1 MRNYIIRRLMWTPVV
16 LLVVSFVTFGLGT
29 FGPGDPVSVLVGQ
42 HRDPEVIERIREA
55 RGLDDHFFVQYGRY
69 VLNALK
75 GDLGESFTFRGQ
87 SVGGL
92 IAEKIWIS
100 AQLGIAATIL
110 SLIIGVPLGLTAALN
125 QGKWLDP
132 AIVSGTLFFLSVPV
146 LFTAPL
152 LLLVFVVWLDILP
165 SSGWG
170 GFFDTQIIMP
180 AIVLGLPGIAV
191 FTRLMRA
198 STLDVMGQDFIR
210 TAQSKGLGEFLIRR
224 RHIARNAM
232 IPIVT
237 VVGLSLGDLVAGA
250 FITEGLFG
258 IPGIGRL
265 VIDSI
270 FNRDYPIIMAVVLL
284 IAASYVIAN
293 LLVDIVYAFLD
304 PRIRYN

>member
-1 MRNYIIRRLMWTPVV
+1 MI
-16 LLVVSFVTFGLGT
+16 LLVVSFVTFALGT
-29 FGPGDPVSVLVGQ
+29 FGPGDPVEVLVGQ
-42 HRDPEVIERIREA
+42 HRDPEVIQRIRER
-55 RGLDDHFFVQYGRY
+55 RGLDDPFLIQYGRY
-69 VLNALK
+69 VFNALQ
-75 GDLGESFTFRGQ
+75 GDLGESFTFRGE

-92 IAEKIWIS
+92 IAGKMWIS

-110 SLIIGVPLGLTAALN
+110 SLAVGVPLGLTAALN

-132 AIVSGTLFFLSVPV
+132 VIVSGTLFFLSVPV

-152 LLLVFVVWLDILP
+152 MLLVFVVWLDILP

-180 AIVLGLPGIAV
+180 AVVLGLPGIAV

-198 STLDVMGQDFIR
+198 STLDVLGQDFVR
-210 TAQSKGLGEFLIRR
+210 TAQSKGLGDFLIKR

-232 IPIVT
+232 IPIIT
-237 VVGLSLGDLVAGA
+237 VAGLSLGDLVAGA

-270 FNRDYPIIMAVVLL
+270 FNRDYPIIMAVVLT
-284 IAASYVIAN
+284 IAVSYVIAN
-293 LLVDIVYAFLD
+293 LLVDVMYAFLD
-304 PRIRYN
+304 PRIRYA

>member
-29 FGPGDPVSVLVGQ
+29 FGPGDPVSVLAGQ
-42 HRDPEVIERIREA
+42 HRDPAVIDRIREA
-55 RGLDDHFFVQYGRY
+55 RGLDDHFFIQYGRY
-69 VLNALK
+69 IFNALQ

-87 SVGGL
+87 AVGGL
-92 IAEKIWIS
+92 IAGKIWIS

-110 SLIIGVPLGLTAALN
+110 SLIFGIPLGVTAALN

-132 AIVSGTLFFLSVPV
+132 VIVSVTLFFLSVPV

-152 LLLVFVVWLDILP
+152 LLLIFVVWLDILP

-180 AIVLGLPGIAV
+180 ATVLGLPGIAV

-198 STLDVMGQDFIR
+198 STLDVLGQDFIR

-284 IAASYVIAN
+284 IAASYVMAN